1 MPQQYLRLPVDV
13 LRKQDSSDYCL
24 FCLPS
29 GGRDVLLAMAERMLW
44 DIYVNEDGTKA
55 ALSDSERAIVDD
67 TIRGLIMACD
77 FATIATALD
86 NIATALDSMSVN
98 VTCAPD
104 VNVTCGSGSDF
115 IVYPGPGLPPV
126 INPGPLPDGDGYDDP
141 LPWPPEFPTTPID
154 PEVEGPPAGW
164 EDWETYDTDACR
176 AANAVV
182 EYAYQWARQNYD
194 FWAQDVYTLAQ
205 LVVVVVN
212 ILTLGWAVLFSRALI
227 VKMATVAYKMKDSFT
242 LAGIAEFFASCMD
255 YIQDNRQELVCSIYS
270 ARVGGSDGMNDFIAN
285 IFEWAAGTAA
295 YVADAPLI
303 TELLGYFFPPSLFGA
318 AMVSGIGYTGVNAVS
333 CENCDSNGPPGIES
347 LLLIKVPLTGTYTI
361 SESTGTVSS
370 TVSVSND
377 VVHMST
383 YGTGNVYRFSVN
395 TPVDTARL
403 LSEHGVTLNVTHR
416 LYCAVVSTEIIQITP
431 GRYSEVVLF
440 AGTNSSGMGNGGYAA
455 DGPLVLRYKYVSGIS
470 LQQVYDWATENGGHS
485 AESGV
490 YGAPGSFVQWGHSG
504 TVTGPI
510 TADLKLESYWYL
522 SEI

>member
-13 LRKQDSSDYCL
+13 LRKEDSSDYCL

-29 GGRDVLLAMAERMLW
+29 GGRDVLLAMSERMLW
-44 DIYVNEDGTKA
+44 DIYVNGDGTKA

-86 NIATALDSMSVN
+86 NIATALDNMGVN

-104 VNVTCGSGSDF
+104 VNITCGSGSDF
-115 IVYPGPGLPPV
+115 IVYPGPGLPPI

-194 FWAQDVYTLAQ
+194 FWSQDVYTLAQ

-227 VKMATVAYKMKDSFT
+227 IKMAAVAYKMKDSFT
-242 LAGIAEFFASCMD
+242 LAGIAEFFAGCMG
-255 YIQDNRQELVCSIYS
+255 YVQDNRQELVCSIYS
-270 ARVGGSDGMNDFIAN
+270 ARVGGSDGMNDFIASM
-285 IFEWAAGTAA
+285 FGWAAGTAA
-295 YVADAPLI
+295 YVADATLI

-318 AMVSGIGYTGVNAVS
+318 AMVSGIGYAGANSVDCQL
-333 CENCDSNGPPGIES
+333 CEEPYEPPPAGLHWVRADILEIIKYGENGQSYESLGSNGIRIFGTDHPGNVKFGYNVRFAPPVGTVALAMS
-347 LLLIKVPLTGTYTI
+347 LSRVTIVSPRLREATGLTSFVTGEILHASYPALVCGTIAAITTP
-361 SESTGTVSS
+361 ESTFLSS
-370 TVSVSND
+370 YFTKYLSKL
-377 VVHMST
+377 T
-383 YGTGNVYRFSVN
+383 IG
-395 TPVDTARL
+395 VDREWAYL
-403 LSEHGVTLNVTHR
+403 GV
-416 LYCAVVSTEIIQITP
+416 A
-431 GRYSEVVLF
+431 
-440 AGTNSSGMGNGGYAA
+440 ASSGL
-455 DGPLVLRYKYVSGIS
+455 DGLDYDVSISGLYFLVRD
-470 LQQVYDWATENGGHS
+470 Q
-485 AESGV
+485 
-490 YGAPGSFVQWGHSG
+490 
-504 TVTGPI
+504 
-510 TADLKLESYWYL
+510 
-522 SEI
+522 